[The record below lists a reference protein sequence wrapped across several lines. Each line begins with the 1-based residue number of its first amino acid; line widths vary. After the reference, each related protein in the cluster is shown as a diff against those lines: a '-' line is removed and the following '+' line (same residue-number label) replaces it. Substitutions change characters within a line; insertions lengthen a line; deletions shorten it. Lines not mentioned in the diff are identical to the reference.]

1 MRRKLRESE
10 PVNYWKS
17 MVDVITVLMMVILL
31 ILMFFVLNF
40 LANDSDKEFPDDD
53 YDGYDAAYDY
63 NPHDGYG
70 EPTVTPTPTPTPI
83 PHDYD
88 NDGGGGGAGETDP
101 VETQP
106 GEEGTELE
114 GLDKAAVYAILVDE
128 DTEQTIAIEGVIFEL
143 YTIAGAK
150 QTLATHY
157 PELVTYS
164 QFKTT
169 DGGWFY
175 LPEKINGGHYY
186 FHQISEIPGYDFT
199 SDISFDVDEG
209 HDWNDPIVVKIPLGA
224 AKNNI
229 QIQLNDAITKSGIAG
244 VVFDVVSDGNNI
256 TPDGT
261 IRYKDGDV
269 VDTIKCDSTGYGLS
283 IELYLGNYLL
293 VPRDLPYGYA
303 APEFSTR
310 KIVLEKRTEAGE
322 FAPLKVMES
331 GLTTVNVTI
340 TDELETNKFIPNITY
355 TLISKNNGEAEREF
369 TTNSA
374 GYFEI
379 TGLNKNTTYVLVE
392 SEVADGYITNDDSF
406 EFTVDSLGYID
417 ASPVKSFEISNRM
430 IRIEI
435 ATVDRVIRR
444 PLAGYDLTLCDE
456 QGNVIEN
463 WVTDGTTHHING
475 LDTGIYKLKIEN
487 SDDEMIIVVENV
499 KEVQKYSSNVMTK
512 ESYILL
518 AFIGLLIVAVIL
530 TSTLALVNYINKMKA
545 KRKSGTK

>member
-1 MRRKLRESE
+1 MRRRLRESE

-40 LANDSDKEFPDDD
+40 LANDSDKEFPDND

-70 EPTVTPTPTPTPI
+70 EPTVTPTPTPTPV
-83 PHDYD
+83 PHDHD
-88 NDGGGGGAGETDP
+88 NDGGGGGAGETEP
-101 VETQP
+101 IETQP

-128 DTEQTIAIEGVIFEL
+128 DTEQTIAIEGAVFEL
-143 YTIAGAK
+143 YTIGGAK

-157 PELVTYS
+157 PELVTYT

-175 LPEKINGGHYY
+175 LPEKIRGGNYY
-186 FHQISEIPGYDFT
+186 FHQISEIPGYDYT
-199 SDISFDVDEG
+199 LDVPFEVEES
-209 HDWNDPIVVKIPLGA
+209 HDWNDPIIVKIPLGA

-229 QIQLNDAITKSGIAG
+229 QIQLNDATTKKGIAG
-244 VVFDVVSDGNNI
+244 VVFDVVSDGSNI

-261 IRYKDGDV
+261 IRYKDGEV
-269 VDTIKCDSTGYGLS
+269 VDSIKCDETGYGLS
-283 IELYLGNYLL
+283 VELYLGNYLL
-293 VPRDLPYGYA
+293 VPRNLPFGYA
-303 APEFSTR
+303 APELSTR
-310 KIVLEKRTEAGE
+310 KVVLEKRTEAGS
-322 FAPLKVMES
+322 FAPLTVMES
-331 GLTTVNVTI
+331 GLTRVNVTI
-340 TDELETNKFIPNITY
+340 TDELENNRFIPNMQY
-355 TLISKNNGEAEREF
+355 TLISKDESEADRVF
-369 TTNSA
+369 VTNTA
-374 GYFEI
+374 GFFEV
-379 TGLNKNTTYVLVE
+379 TWLNKNTTYVLVE
-392 SEVADGYITNDDSF
+392 TETANGYIANEEVI

-417 ASPVKSFEISNRM
+417 SASEKSYEITNRM

-435 ATVDRVIRR
+435 ATVDRVLRR
-444 PLAGYDLTLCDE
+444 PLAGYSLTLYDE
-456 QGNVIEN
+456 QGKVVEHWIS
-463 WVTDGTTHHING
+463 DGTTHHING
-475 LDTGIYKLKIEN
+475 LDTGVYKLKIEN